1 MMRLRSMLGLAAEM
15 GTFRILGTRTDT
27 EVVVEMDVKS
37 SKSGKV
43 FRRASALTLTLALGL
58 AAGLSQGLTRAETA
72 QQAQV
77 PSPNDLSR
85 AFISVAKQ
93 VKPAVV
99 NIDVVE
105 KARSMSR
112 RSPFEGFPQI
122 PGFGE
127 TPRRPRGTGSGV
139 IISPDGF
146 ILTNNHVAADAE
158 EIKVKLYDGRELKA
172 VRVGTD
178 QETDLAVIKVEAR
191 DLPYAKLGDSEKLE
205 QGEWVIA
212 LGSPFGLQQTMT
224 AGIVSATGRDLRQ
237 GTYDN
242 YIQTDASIN
251 PGNSGGPLI
260 NLQGEVIGINTMII
274 SQTGS
279 SAGIG
284 FAIPSNLASKI
295 YAQLIKSGKVTR
307 GYLGVTLKPVTPA
320 VANAVGFTGTKGALV
335 DDLAGDNVPAA
346 KAGLRAGDVIVE
358 FDGKPVQSA
367 KQLIDVVADTPV
379 GKTAQLK
386 YVRDGKQE
394 TTSISLGERP
404 SQIIARNSDPE
415 GEAPDRGLVGKL
427 GIRASTVTPDLARE
441 YKLKIMTGVIV
452 ESVQP
457 SSPAAEAG
465 LTQGDVIHRI
475 NRTSVASQIELTRAL
490 ASLRGEKEIVLQ
502 IERDGRLAFVT
513 VTLD

>member
-1 MMRLRSMLGLAAEM
+1 
-15 GTFRILGTRTDT
+15 
-27 EVVVEMDVKS
+27 MDLKS
-37 SKSGKV
+37 SNFGGV
-43 FRRASALTLTLALGL
+43 FKRATVLTLALAL
-58 AAGLSQGLTRAETA
+58 SLSAGLSQSVTTAEAA
-72 QQAQV
+72 QQVQV

-85 AFISVAKQ
+85 AFINVAKQ

-105 KARSMSR
+105 KARTSMR

-127 TPRRPRGTGSGV
+127 APRRPRGTGSGV
-139 IISPDGF
+139 IISPDGY

-158 EIKVKLYDGRELKA
+158 DIKVKLHDGRELKA

-178 QETDLAVIKVEAR
+178 QETDLAVIKVEASG
-191 DLPYAKLGDSEKLE
+191 LPFAKLGDSEKLE

-251 PGNSGGPLI
+251 PGNSGGPLV
-260 NLQGEVIGINTMII
+260 NLQGEVVGINTMII
-274 SQTGS
+274 SQTGTS
-279 SAGIG
+279 SGIG
-284 FAIPSNLASKI
+284 FAVPSNLASKI
-295 YAQLIKSGKVTR
+295 YTQLVKSGKVTR
-307 GYLGVTLKPVTPA
+307 GYLGVSLKPVTPA

-346 KAGLRAGDVIVE
+346 RAGLRAGDVIVE
-358 FDGKPVQSA
+358 FDGKPVSSA

-379 GKTAQLK
+379 GKTTQLK
-386 YVRDGKQE
+386 YVRDGKQA
-394 TTSISLGERP
+394 TTSISLAERP
-404 SQIIARNSDPE
+404 SQTVARNREPE
-415 GEAPDRGLVGKL
+415 GEGNDRGLVGKL
-427 GIRASTVTPDLARE
+427 GIRATTVTPDIARE
-441 YKLKIMTGVIV
+441 FKLKITTGVVV

-457 SSPAAEAG
+457 GSPAAEAG
-465 LTQGDVIHRI
+465 MQQGDVIHRV
-475 NRTSVASQIELTRAL
+475 NRTSVNSQTELMGAL
-490 ASLRGEKEIVLQ
+490 SSLRGEKEIVLQ
-502 IERDGRLAFVT
+502 IERESRLQFIT